1 MGDVFLPAGSRATGH
16 LGSAHGGAEAE
27 LLKASD
33 HDVTVTVPI
42 MNGG

>member
-1 MGDVFLPAGSRATGH
+1 MFLPARSRAIEH
-16 LGSAHGGAEAE
+16 LGSAHSGAEAE
-27 LLKASD
+27 LLTAIG